1 MFLLR
6 EQQRGTLEWFDSAHR
21 GFLKANPAPGQ
32 ASPSLAAPAVIF
44 GRLDDVDQKN
54 RVFEAWPPGQG
65 DWQVVL
71 QNLSGYQP
79 KAVAV
84 AATLPFDKAG
94 SGLEAAA
101 KGISRLITA
110 AAASVAAGD
119 GAQTLPAELPVLQ
132 VTGSVRNI
140 PEFKSIRPPAIPAAS
155 GAGDIDMQP
164 RQERLTIEGDW
175 CRVPMLARLG
185 EKVVPALA
193 LRALLEWASVPAAEV
208 SVLPGVA
215 ITAGRTLR
223 IPIDDGGFFRYFV
236 SLAPHVDAVNVD
248 VFALTRDQA
257 LANLP
262 PEDPQRNILAA
273 LPKSLL
279 WIGHDNAASRVLK
292 HPNGTLVSPAYLT
305 ASALAAIHTARHMHP
320 LPPPYQWIAPAATL
334 LFCLWL
340 THWRKSRLWPG
351 AFLAAVAL
359 AGVSLYLYRTRDLW
373 MPLVPSI
380 AMLVATLVLSFLLPA
395 RGIPRVPAAEL
406 PKTRTR
412 SALPRGTA
420 APDPGPPP
428 PPLTESLTEP
438 GDAES
443 PPPPAAQVRQ
453 PQQSRKKRGIAASGD
468 SRQPALGRECL
479 GVACRGKGWAV

>member
-1 MFLLR
+1 MSFRNSFLVLLFGGTLGMFLLR

-32 ASPSLAAPAVIF
+32 ASPSLASPAVIF

-54 RVFEAWPPGQG
+54 KVFEAWPLGQS

-79 KAVAV
+79 KTVAV
-84 AATLPFDKAG
+84 SATLPFDKAG

-101 KGISRLITA
+101 KGIPSLITA
-110 AAASVAAGD
+110 AVASVAAGD
-119 GAQTLPAELPVLQ
+119 GAQTLPGELPVLQ

-164 RQERLTIEGDW
+164 RQEKLSIEGDW

-193 LRALLEWASVPAAEV
+193 LRALLEWASVPVAEV
-208 SVLPGVA
+208 RVLPGVA
-215 ITAGRTLR
+215 ITAGGTLR

-236 SLAPHVDAVNVD
+236 SLAPNVDAVNVD

-257 LANLP
+257 LTNLP
-262 PEDPQRNILAA
+262 PDDPQRNILAA

-279 WIGHDNAASRVLK
+279 WIGHDNSAARVLK

-305 ASALAAIHTARHMHP
+305 ASALAAIHTARYMHP
-320 LPPPYQWIAPAATL
+320 LPPSHQWIAPGATL

-351 AFLAAVAL
+351 ALLAAVAL
-359 AGVSLYLYRTRDLW
+359 AGVSLYLYRTNDFW
-373 MPLVPSI
+373 MPLVPSL
-380 AMLVATLVLSFLLPA
+380 AMIVATLVLSFLLPA
-395 RGIPRVPAAEL
+395 RGIRRVPDAEP

-412 SALPRGTA
+412 SALPRVA
-420 APDPGPPP
+420 SAPDPGPPP
-428 PPLTESLTEP
+428 LSLTEP
-438 GDAES
+438 LAE
-443 PPPPAAQVRQ
+443 PAVEQFPAPPAAPAGQ
-453 PQQSRKKRGIAASGD
+453 PQQSRNAKKRH
-468 SRQPALGRECL
+468 RR
-479 GVACRGKGWAV
+479 